1 MLKRRIL
8 SKRKLFSKSRSPR
21 MTAEKAQTSA
31 ASMTW
36 TNAEPD
42 MLMMLAPANLRRSY
56 QPVVSNKGA
65 SGAMK

>member
-1 MLKRRIL
+1 
-8 SKRKLFSKSRSPR
+8 